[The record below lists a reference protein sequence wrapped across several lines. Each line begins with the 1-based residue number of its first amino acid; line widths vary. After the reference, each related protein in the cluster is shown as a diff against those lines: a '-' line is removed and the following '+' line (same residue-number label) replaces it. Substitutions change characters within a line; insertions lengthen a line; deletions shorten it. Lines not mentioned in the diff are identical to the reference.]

1 MNNAYSMEHRELA
14 SPFITAALPAVR
26 EPFCVQAREPPFYEG
41 VTRFRAASRKINPL
55 FLNLRSRVA
64 PFD

>member
-1 MNNAYSMEHRELA
+1 MEHRELA
-14 SPFITAALPAVR
+14 FITAALPAVR

-41 VTRFRAASRKINPL
+41 VTRFRTASRKINPL
-55 FLNLRSRVA
+55 FLNFRSRVA